1 MPAITDTQ
9 KEDLSGNYVEER
21 DTESGSK
28 THGSAALLRN
38 TLPSRPCG
46 SHQQHSGRL
55 IERGS
60 CGPGPGT
67 NVKSGGVE
75 KWFTLDGWEEE
86 RFVLVGDVEIDK

>member
-1 MPAITDTQ
+1 VSEKETRKVEARLTALSPFAEPTSIPSAWVPPALT
-9 KEDLSGNYVEER
+9 R
-21 DTESGSK
+21 
-28 THGSAALLRN
+28 
-38 TLPSRPCG
+38 
-46 SHQQHSGRL
+46 QHSGRL

-86 RFVLVGDVEIDK
+86 KFVGDVEIDK